1 MNKFITVLVLILL
14 RGILAVCVAQQES
27 LSSDLKAAALKD
39 AACTAAA
46 DGQNIDAKSVDTKS
60 VDTKSVD
67 TKSVDSKNSD
77 STVEVLPIRSSGREV
92 GTIVEVQGACHCQ
105 NGNCDALVYLRNG
118 EGYRLALHE
127 KYASLHPM
135 KIVKQGMPSLTGQ
148 FKVSILKM
156 ETTVYDWDGNN
167 YKPSLCA
174 TVIKGKRVPSITR
187 HPCKLPAQ

>member
-1 MNKFITVLVLILL
+1 MNKFIMLLILVLLG
-14 RGILAVCVAQQES
+14 GIFGLCVAQQEE
-27 LSSDLKAAALKD
+27 LPPGLKEAALKD
-39 AACTAAA
+39 AACTTSATTQDEA
-46 DGQNIDAKSVDTKS
+46 Q
-60 VDTKSVD
+60 
-67 TKSVDSKNSD
+67 SVDSKTSD
-77 STVEVLPIRSSGREV
+77 STVEALPIRTSGREV
-92 GTIVEVQGACHCQ
+92 GTIVEIQGACHCQ

-148 FKVSILKM
+148 FEVSTLKM
-156 ETTVYDWDGNN
+156 ETTVYDWDGKS

-187 HPCKLPAQ
+187 HPCKAQ

>member
-1 MNKFITVLVLILL
+1 MNKFITVLFLVLLGCAL
-14 RGILAVCVAQQES
+14 GVCVAQQEE
-27 LSSDLKAAALKD
+27 LAPGLKAAALKD
-39 AACTAAA
+39 AACTTGAAA
-46 DGQNIDAKSVDTKS
+46 QSVDAS
-60 VDTKSVD
+60 
-67 TKSVDSKNSD
+67 NSD
-77 STVEVLPIRSSGREV
+77 STVEALPIRTSGRDV

-148 FKVSILKM
+148 FEVSTLKM
-156 ETTVYDWDGNN
+156 ETTVYDWDGKS

-187 HPCKLPAQ
+187 HPCKAPAQ

>member
-1 MNKFITVLVLILL
+1 MNKFITVLIVVLLS
-14 RGILAVCVAQQES
+14 GIFWACVAQQES
-27 LSSDLKAAALKD
+27 LSPDLKAAALKD
-39 AACTAAA
+39 AACTTAAEA
-46 DGQNIDAKSVDTKS
+46 QGVDAGSVDTKS
-60 VDTKSVD
+60 VDLKG
-67 TKSVDSKNSD
+67 ND
-77 STVEVLPIRSSGREV
+77 STLEALPIRMGGRDV
-92 GTIVEVQGACHCQ
+92 GTIVEVQGACHCR

-148 FKVSILKM
+148 FEVSTLKM
-156 ETTVYDWDGNN
+156 ETTVYDWDGKS

-187 HPCKLPAQ
+187 HPCKAPAL

>member
-1 MNKFITVLVLILL
+1 MNKFITVLILVSL
-14 RGILAVCVAQQES
+14 GGLLALCVAQQES
-27 LSSDLKAAALKD
+27 LSPDLKAVALKD
-39 AACTAAA
+39 AACTAPGGAQNA
-46 DGQNIDAKSVDTKS
+46 EAKAVDGQNVD
-60 VDTKSVD
+60 V
-67 TKSVDSKNSD
+67 NSD
-77 STVEVLPIRSSGREV
+77 STVETLAIRTSGREV

-148 FKVSILKM
+148 FEVSTLKM
-156 ETTVYDWDGNN
+156 ETTVYDWDGKS

-187 HPCKLPAQ
+187 HPCKPPAQ

>member
-1 MNKFITVLVLILL
+1 MNKFITVLILVLL
-14 RGILAVCVAQQES
+14 GGTFGVCVVQHEE
-27 LSSDLKAAALKD
+27 LSPDLKAAALKD
-39 AACTAAA
+39 AACITATGAPHA
-46 DGQNIDAKSVDTKS
+46 DAKSADRQNDDGQNADA
-60 VDTKSVD
+60 
-67 TKSVDSKNSD
+67 NSD
-77 STVEVLPIRSSGREV
+77 STVEALPIRSSGREV

-148 FKVSILKM
+148 FEISTLKM
-156 ETTVYDWDGNN
+156 ETTVYDWDGKS

-187 HPCKLPAQ
+187 HPCKQPAR

>member
-1 MNKFITVLVLILL
+1 
-14 RGILAVCVAQQES
+14 
-27 LSSDLKAAALKD
+27 LKAAALKD

>member
-1 MNKFITVLVLILL
+1 MNKFITVLISSLLGGVLV
-14 RGILAVCVAQQES
+14 VCFAQQEA
-27 LSSDLKAAALKD
+27 LSPDLKAAALKD
-39 AACTAAA
+39 AACTTAANA
-46 DGQNIDAKSVDTKS
+46 HSVDAQNVNAQGVNSQT
-60 VDTKSVD
+60 
-67 TKSVDSKNSD
+67 SD
-77 STVEVLPIRSSGREV
+77 STVEALPIRTSGREV

-148 FKVSILKM
+148 FEVSTLKM
-156 ETTVYDWDGNN
+156 ETTVYDWDGKS
-167 YKPSLCA
+167 YKPSMCA

-187 HPCKLPAQ
+187 HPCKAPAQ

>member
-1 MNKFITVLVLILL
+1 MNKFITVLILVLLSEIFV
-14 RGILAVCVAQQES
+14 VCFAQQEE
-27 LSSDLKAAALKD
+27 LPPDLNATALKD
-39 AACTAAA
+39 AACAIA
-46 DGQNIDAKSVDTKS
+46 VDTRNADEQS
-60 VDTKSVD
+60 NDANRNGQ
-67 TKSVDSKNSD
+67 SVDSKSADSKTND
-77 STVEVLPIRSSGREV
+77 STLEALPIRSSGREV

-148 FKVSILKM
+148 FEISTLKM
-156 ETTVYDWDGNN
+156 ETTVYDWDGKS
-167 YKPSLCA
+167 YKPSMCA

-187 HPCKLPAQ
+187 HPCKPPAQ